1 MPVIS
6 AAFINSRAWFTAFCP
21 VVASSTNSTSRSEYG
36 SSRSIMRYI
45 LASSSIRF
53 FLLWSLP
60 AVSHIRTSALRAFD
74 ACMASYIT
82 APGSEP
88 SCCAIMSTPARSAHS
103 VSCSIAAALNVSAA
117 ARITF
122 FPCALSPAAILPI
135 EVVLP
140 TPLTPI
146 TRSTDLRFSY
156 S

>member
-1 MPVIS
+1 
-6 AAFINSRAWFTAFCP
+6 
-21 VVASSTNSTSRSEYG
+21 
-36 SSRSIMRYI
+36 
-45 LASSSIRF
+45 
-53 FLLWSLP
+53 
-60 AVSHIRTSALRAFD
+60 
-74 ACMASYIT
+74 MASYIT

-156 S
+156 SYAFSPRFICSLIESIRSCLHSKGSLIFNSLTLAFKSSIIFSVVATPISPIMSISSNSS